1 MTTTLDIIDT
11 AVKIGLGATIG
22 GLTSYVLAVR
32 SQNHEKHARDILDK
46 REFIKELSLKLEKV
60 DHLNGETALQFYSG
74 ELVNAKQA
82 NVSATEEICMASA
95 IANII
100 GDDDLVATI
109 EKMSDLLDNIYTELN
124 SEIPSENVLY
134 NYTV

>member
-60 DHLNGETALQFYSG
+60 DHLNGETALQFHSG